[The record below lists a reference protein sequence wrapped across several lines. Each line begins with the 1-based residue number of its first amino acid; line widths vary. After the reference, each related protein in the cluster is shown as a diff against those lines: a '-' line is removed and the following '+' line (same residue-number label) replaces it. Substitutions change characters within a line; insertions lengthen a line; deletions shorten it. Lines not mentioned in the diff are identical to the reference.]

1 MGHVGTSDTI
11 GDEAI
16 GGVGHDVS
24 ARANECEK
32 PNIAMVSKSGITFI
46 FGANLDSI
54 KTYVNSIKT
63 YVNLPPAH
71 MSALLNTKETHLPIA
86 SLGGLRSSL

>member
-11 GDEAI
+11 GDEAT

-24 ARANECEK
+24 VQANECEK

-54 KTYVNSIKT
+54 KTYVN
-63 YVNLPPAH
+63 LPLAH

>member
-32 PNIAMVSKSGITFI
+32 PNIAMVSKSGTIFI
-46 FGANLDSI
+46 FDANLDLI
-54 KTYVNSIKT
+54 KSH
-63 YVNLPPAH
+63 VNLPPAH
-71 MSALLNTKETHLPIA
+71 MSALFNTKETHLPIA
-86 SLGGLRSSL
+86 SLEDPRLSL

>member
-24 ARANECEK
+24 ARANECEN
-32 PNIAMVSKSGITFI
+32 PNIAMVSKSGTIFI
-46 FGANLDSI
+46 FGANLDLI
-54 KTYVNSIKT
+54 KSH
-63 YVNLPPAH
+63 VNLPPAH
-71 MSALLNTKETHLPIA
+71 MSALFNTKETHLPIA

>member
-32 PNIAMVSKSGITFI
+32 PNIAMVSKSG
-46 FGANLDSI
+46 
-54 KTYVNSIKT
+54 
-63 YVNLPPAH
+63 
-71 MSALLNTKETHLPIA
+71 
-86 SLGGLRSSL
+86 

>member
-54 KTYVNSIKT
+54 KTYVN
-63 YVNLPPAH
+63 LPPAH
-71 MSALLNTKETHLPIA
+71 MSALLNTKEV
-86 SLGGLRSSL
+86 LRSTSSLSGLHWIP

>member
-32 PNIAMVSKSGITFI
+32 PNIAMVSKSGTIFI
-46 FGANLDSI
+46 FGANLDLI
-54 KTYVNSIKT
+54 KSH
-63 YVNLPPAH
+63 VNLPPAH
-71 MSALLNTKETHLPIA
+71 MSALFNTKETHLPIA
-86 SLGGLRSSL
+86 SLEDPRLSL

>member
-32 PNIAMVSKSGITFI
+32 PNIAMLSKSGITFI
-46 FGANLDSI
+46 FGANLVLI
-54 KTYVNSIKT
+54 KSH
-63 YVNLPPAH
+63 VNLPPVRKL
-71 MSALLNTKETHLPIA
+71 ALNRP
-86 SLGGLRSSL
+86 

>member
-11 GDEAI
+11 GDEAT

-24 ARANECEK
+24 VQANECEK

-54 KTYVNSIKT
+54 KTYVNL

-71 MSALLNTKETHLPIA
+71 MSALPNTKKTHLPIA

>member
-11 GDEAI
+11 GDEAT

-24 ARANECEK
+24 VQANECEK

-54 KTYVNSIKT
+54 KSH
-63 YVNLPPAH
+63 VNLPPAH
-71 MSALLNTKETHLPIA
+71 MSALFNTKKTHLPIA
-86 SLGGLRSSL
+86 SLEGLRSSL

>member
-11 GDEAI
+11 VDEAI

-46 FGANLDSI
+46 FGANLDLI
-54 KTYVNSIKT
+54 KSH
-63 YVNLPPAH
+63 VNLPPLPK
-71 MSALLNTKETHLPIA
+71 SALNSP
-86 SLGGLRSSL
+86 S

>member
-32 PNIAMVSKSGITFI
+32 PNIAMVSKSGTIVI
-46 FGANLDSI
+46 FGANLDLI
-54 KTYVNSIKT
+54 KSH
-63 YVNLPPAH
+63 VNLPPAH
-71 MSALLNTKETHLPIA
+71 MSALPNTKKTRLPIA